1 MHLFRIAIYGAGI
14 CYALFVD
21 KRILL
26 PFFGIVSL
34 YLIASAIIDR
44 GVKLS
49 ARKTIMQATWAEPY
63 SPNLSY
69 FRVPVRTEKV
79 EKIIASMPK

>member
-49 ARKTIMQATWAEPY
+49 TRKTIMQATWAEPY
-63 SPNLSY
+63 SSTIY
-69 FRVPVRTEKV
+69 FKVPVRTEKI

>member
-21 KRILL
+21 NRILL

-34 YLIASAIIDR
+34 YLIASSIIDR

-49 ARKTIMQATWAEPY
+49 MRKTIMQATWAEPY
-63 SPNLSY
+63 CPNLHI
-69 FRVPVRTEKV
+69 RVPVRTEKV